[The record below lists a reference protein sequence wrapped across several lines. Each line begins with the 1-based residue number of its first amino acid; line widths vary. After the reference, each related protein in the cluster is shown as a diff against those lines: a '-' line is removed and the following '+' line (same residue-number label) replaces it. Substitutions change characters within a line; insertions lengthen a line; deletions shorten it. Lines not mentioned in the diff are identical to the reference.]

1 MKKVSILASIALSGL
16 LIGFTSCKK
25 EDPAVAL
32 EVNQE
37 QAATIQGK
45 ILINTNESDTLPK
58 WSAAPNVQ
66 IVATVPYYQ
75 LNSNASGTYII
86 KDVVYNP
93 TTGEFSIKAPVGAN
107 GSSVDVKFNDFKTTV
122 IVPEWVD
129 TSYVDKTIRV
139 IWQGQSTSTPDLMP
153 GEVYTLP
160 TWQLNGAGDYIKDP
174 SVGEGI

>member
-1 MKKVSILASIALSGL
+1 MKKVSILASIALGGL

-32 EVNQE
+32 EINEE
-37 QAATIQGK
+37 QSATINGK

-66 IVATVPYYQ
+66 IIATVPFYQ
-75 LNSNASGTYII
+75 LNSNASGTYNINNI
-86 KDVVYNP
+86 AYNP
-93 TTGEFSIKAPVGAN
+93 LTGEFAIKAPVGAN
-107 GSSVDVKFNDFKTTV
+107 GTQVNVKFADFKTTV

-129 TSYVDKTIRV
+129 TANVDKTIKV
-139 IWQGQSTSTPDLMP
+139 IWQGQSTNTPELAP

-160 TWQLNGAGDYIKDP
+160 TWQLSGAGDYIKDP
-174 SVGEGI
+174 SVGDGI